1 MGQYGG
7 LVIERMYT
15 CGVIGGFHSQQ
26 PFLVQSP
33 INTLPEDAKVRNL
46 INKDFKGW
54 NTNLVKELFKEERGT
69 THYQYPFEP
78 DTISRS
84 KNLVMHYKW

>member
-15 CGVIGGFHSQQ
+15 CGVIDGFHSQQ

-33 INTLPEDAKVRNL
+33 INALPEDAKVRNL

-54 NTNLVKELFKEERGT
+54 NTNLVKELFKEE
-69 THYQYPFEP
+69 EA
-78 DTISRS
+78 
-84 KNLVMHYKW
+84 